1 IRVFPPKSRFIFP
14 QFPTFLPKSVY
25 FSQNPRFSPQIRVYF
40 SLIPIFPPKFR
51 FIFPQFPFF
60 PPNPFFSKIPRFS
73 PQIQVYFSLIPVF
86 FPKSGFI
93 FPQFPFF
100 PPNPG
105 LFFPNSRFFSQ
116 IHFFSQNPCFSP
128 QIQVYFSL
136 IPGFFPKSGFIF
148 PQFPFSPPNPFF
160 FSQNP
165 RFSPQTR
172 FFSQNPHFSPQI
184 RFFSQNRRF
193 SPQFSFIFQA
203 SDSDSE
209 GEGRGGEGRL
219 LPPEDPALA
228 QAQYLR
234 SALGALSLRAA
245 ALERLQ
251 ERALATPLPP
261 PELQEDLQRV
271 RDEIQDLTREIQA
284 GLRGLEPSG
293 SDSGPGSVRERLR
306 RTQHGLLAQQFFGV
320 TERLQTVQSRYR
332 QRNLE
337 RIQRQLQIAGHAPL
351 SEEELEQLLESGQT
365 QIFVPNAAGAAR
377 AALDEAGTRHR
388 EIRRL
393 ERGLRELGELF
404 RLLGSTVEA
413 QGDVIDRIERH
424 VQDSGAELGKGRSH
438 LRGAGQRRRGAR
450 KVNWFILGGTGLY
463 WEGLGLNWGGT
474 GRDWDGLGG
483 TGIELG
489 GTGRDWEGLGGT
501 GIDWD

>member
-1 IRVFPPKSRFIFP
+1 MVFRTSGSSLWFWRTSCSSLWSWRTSRWFWRTERLRLAAHCACARRTAPPLPLPLSRHEGP
-14 QFPTFLPKSVY
+14 DAGTA
-25 FSQNPRFSPQIRVYF
+25 
-40 SLIPIFPPKFR
+40 
-51 FIFPQFPFF
+51 
-60 PPNPFFSKIPRFS
+60 
-73 PQIQVYFSLIPVF
+73 
-86 FPKSGFI
+86 
-93 FPQFPFF
+93 
-100 PPNPG
+100 PG
-105 LFFPNSRFFSQ
+105 VGLG
-116 IHFFSQNPCFSP
+116 
-128 QIQVYFSL
+128 L
-136 IPGFFPKSGFIF
+136 
-148 PQFPFSPPNPFF
+148 
-160 FSQNP
+160 
-165 RFSPQTR
+165 
-172 FFSQNPHFSPQI
+172 
-184 RFFSQNRRF
+184 
-193 SPQFSFIFQA
+193 
-203 SDSDSE
+203 
-209 GEGRGGEGRL
+209 GGGGAGGGGRL

-424 VQDSGAELGKGRSH
+424 VQHSGAELGKGRSH

-450 KVNWFILGGTGLY
+450 KKRLALAACASAAILVLAAIVAASVAAG
-463 WEGLGLNWGGT
+463 
-474 GRDWDGLGG
+474 
-483 TGIELG
+483 
-489 GTGRDWEGLGGT
+489 
-501 GIDWD
+501 

>member
-1 IRVFPPKSRFIFP
+1 MTTPPRLLPPPPPLPPLPPGPGTAAARPRPLRGFRDALPPSLRCFRARRTSASLLGDFSGTFPAPLGGLPARLYGFGGLPVRLYGPGGPLDGFGGQSGPVSLRTAHAHRALRRHFRFRSAAMRDRTRELR
-14 QFPTFLPKSVY
+14 QVY
-25 FSQNPRFSPQIRVYF
+25 FSP
-40 SLIPIFPPKFR
+40 IPLFPPNSGF
-51 FIFPQFPFF
+51 FFPKSAFF
-60 PPNPFFSKIPRFS
+60 PPNPC
-73 PQIQVYFSLIPVF
+73 F
-86 FPKSGFI
+86 FPKSS
-93 FPQFPFF
+93 FF
-100 PPNPG
+100 TPI
-105 LFFPNSRFFSQ
+105 L
-116 IHFFSQNPCFSP
+116 
-128 QIQVYFSL
+128 VYFL
-136 IPGFFPKSGFIF
+136 
-148 PQFPFSPPNPFF
+148 SP
-160 FSQNP
+160 
-165 RFSPQTR
+165 
-172 FFSQNPHFSPQI
+172 
-184 RFFSQNRRF
+184 
-193 SPQFSFIFQA
+193 QA

-450 KVNWFILGGTGLY
+450 KKRLALAACASAAILVLAAIVAASVAAG
-463 WEGLGLNWGGT
+463 
-474 GRDWDGLGG
+474 
-483 TGIELG
+483 
-489 GTGRDWEGLGGT
+489 
-501 GIDWD
+501 